1 MSNRSSDDRGRRQLS
16 DEAAAYVRG
25 LIMSGELRPGTTVR
39 PEMVGQALSISTT
52 PAREALQALRVEGFL
67 DLLPRRGFQVA
78 PLTGQDI
85 RDLFHVQALIAGELA
100 ARAAAGPTHDELA
113 ELEALHHELI
123 AAARRNDLDLL
134 EEKNHAF
141 HRQINTM
148 AGSRKILWAL
158 SLITR
163 YVPRQ
168 FYSSIPGWPAE
179 TVTDHEELLGGIRS
193 GNWKHGKSRAAM
205 VSHIIHSGELFAAN
219 FDERVAAPLRRAP
232 DAEASPAR
240 ARAGLPWALQVIRG
254 SRPSRFCSRVAET
267 AVVGSIRYAYRFVL
281 PRR

>member
-25 LIMSGELRPGTTVR
+25 LIMSGELRPGANVR

-85 RDLFHVQALIAGELA
+85 RDLFQAQALIAGELA
-100 ARAAAGPTHDELA
+100 ARAAANSTREELA

-123 AAARRNDLDLL
+123 AAARRDDHAVL

-141 HRQINTM
+141 HRQINKM
-148 AGSRKILWAL
+148 ARSRKILWAL

-168 FYSSIPGWPAE
+168 FYSSIAGWPQA
-179 TVTDHEELLGGIRS
+179 TVTDHEELLEGIRS
-193 GNWKHGKSRAAM
+193 GDTAKTRASM
-205 VSHIIHSGELFAAN
+205 VAHIIHSGELLAAN
-219 FDERVAAPLRRAP
+219 FDERMAAHLPAAEAEPNGEKNSPQRPAAPLHA
-232 DAEASPAR
+232 AS
-240 ARAGLPWALQVIRG
+240 
-254 SRPSRFCSRVAET
+254 
-267 AVVGSIRYAYRFVL
+267 
-281 PRR
+281 